1 MVCSFCGTENRSEN
15 KFCGIC
21 GVRLERRQAERRSAP
36 RTASLHCVA
45 CNTINEPGYKFCG
58 NCGTRLDRRVGER
71 RGAEVSAGLS
81 SAKASDVAASRTVDR
96 RQSAPVVVEE
106 HPAREGPIHRE
117 PAMFRSEVT
126 EHHGIQ
132 GPSFLGLSDD
142 PDHVGDYLL
151 EDEGSSRGGLR
162 KLVLVAILAAIIGLI
177 FVQWRSSLHANPKH
191 STPATNSP
199 SSAPAP
205 SPQSGTQAPASA
217 IDDEG
222 KKNEPAAMAQEPA
235 LPVSDAGK
243 SGETNAEASPSPE
256 STESPAGKSLDV
268 ADRSTDPPPPA
279 ESTATP
285 EIPADQK
292 PSSTLLRAQ
301 QFLQGKGVQQNC
313 EQGLIYL
320 RAAAQKNEPAAAV
333 QMGALYAAGH
343 CVQQDK
349 VMAYRWFNAAHEL
362 QPANQWI
369 QRNLN
374 QLWAQMSEQEH
385 RLAAY

>member
-1 MVCSFCGTENRSEN
+1 MVCSFCGTENRPEN
-15 KFCGIC
+15 KFCGMC
-21 GVRLERRQAERRSAP
+21 GVRLERRHAERRSAP
-36 RTASLHCVA
+36 RAASLQCSA
-45 CNTINEPGYKFCG
+45 CGTVNESGYKFCG
-58 NCGTRLDRRVGER
+58 NCGSRIERRVVER
-71 RGAEVSAGLS
+71 RGAAIDARAPSPAKPADQPAARYVDNTKGDPAAIEEV
-81 SAKASDVAASRTVDR
+81 
-96 RQSAPVVVEE
+96 PVRDAYT
-106 HPAREGPIHRE
+106 HRPPAE
-117 PAMFRSEVT
+117 PMFRTEHG

-142 PDHVGDYLL
+142 ADHEGDYLL
-151 EDEGSSRGGLR
+151 EDESSSRGGLR

-177 FVQWRSSLHANPKH
+177 FVQWRSSLHANPKRP
-191 STPATNSP
+191 TPATNSP
-199 SSAPAP
+199 SSAP
-205 SPQSGTQAPASA
+205 SPQSGVQSPSA
-217 IDDEG
+217 EDDHSAQT
-222 KKNEPAAMAQEPA
+222 EPAAMAQEPA
-235 LPVSDAGK
+235 LPVGSANK
-243 SGETNAEASPSPE
+243 TAEAAPGPQINDP
-256 STESPAGKSLDV
+256 PAGASLDV
-268 ADRSTDPPPPA
+268 AERSTEPPRPEA
-279 ESTATP
+279 IATP

-292 PSSTLLRAQ
+292 PSSTLQRAQ
-301 QFLQGKGVQQNC
+301 QFLQGKGVPQNC

-374 QLWAQMSEQEH
+374 QLWSEMSDQEH

>member
-1 MVCSFCGTENRSEN
+1 MVCSFCGTENRPEN
-15 KFCGIC
+15 KFCGMC

-36 RTASLHCVA
+36 TTASLHCVA

-58 NCGTRLDRRVGER
+58 NCGTRLDRRVGDR
-71 RGAEVSAGLS
+71 RGAEVKSGS
-81 SAKASDVAASRTVDR
+81 SGARGTDTASPRAADR
-96 RQSAPVVVEE
+96 RQPAPVLVEE
-106 HPAREGPIHRE
+106 HPAREGPIHSE
-117 PAMFRSEVT
+117 HAPPMFRSEVT

-142 PDHVGDYLL
+142 PDHEAEYLL

-191 STPATNSP
+191 STPATT
-199 SSAPAP
+199 APAP
-205 SPQSGTQAPASA
+205 SPQSGTQSPSSATDEQSKQAEPAS
-217 IDDEG
+217 
-222 KKNEPAAMAQEPA
+222 MAQEPA
-235 LPVSDAGK
+235 LPVSDGQK
-243 SGETNAEASPSPE
+243 SGEVNAEPSPGPQ
-256 STESPAGKSLDV
+256 TAESPAPESLNV
-268 ADRSTDPPPPA
+268 ADRSTDPPPAAP
-279 ESTATP
+279 ATP

-292 PSSTLLRAQ
+292 PSNTLVRAQ
-301 QFLQGKGVQQNC
+301 QFLQGKGVPQNC

-369 QRNLN
+369 QQNLN